1 MALKILKF
9 DGEPLTFR
17 GGTAQEHE
25 TFVGHDR
32 EVTVDT
38 TGKKLR
44 VHDGITP
51 GGHEIAKEEDVPIS
65 IRQMENDAYRSTE
78 NLTKLSDLTEDVQYL
93 KKSEL
98 TKLSQLQNDKGY
110 IAGHCTYCTY
120 CAHCTH
126 CS

>member
-1 MALKILKF
+1 MPLKIIQ
-9 DGEPLTFR
+9 FR

-25 TFVGHDR
+25 AFVGHDR
-32 EVTVDT
+32 EVTVET
-38 TGKKLR
+38 TNKRLR
-44 VHDGITP
+44 VHDGVTP
-51 GGHEIAKEEDVPIS
+51 GGHEIAKEEDVPVS
-65 IRQMENDAYRSTE
+65 TSQLENDVYRSSE
-78 NLTKLSDLTEDVQYL
+78 NLTKLSDLTADVQYL
-93 KKSEL
+93 KQSEL